1 VLAGYDII
9 EQLYQSDRTQ
19 VYRVRRHD
27 DGQSVVLKLLSSKF
41 PSFRELLQFRQ
52 QYTLAHNLK
61 APGLLQIY
69 RLETYRNGYALV
81 MEDFSGSSLAAYLVN
96 HRASGFAIAEFLA
109 IAIQIARAIEVLHTA
124 RIVHKD
130 IKPANMLIQPDT
142 QQIKLIDLSIAS
154 QLPQE
159 TQILVNPNQLEGTL
173 AYLAPEQT
181 GRMNRGIDYRCD
193 FYALGIT
200 FYELLTGVL
209 PFPTQEPSELI
220 YCHLAQK
227 PPRLTEVKASIPQ
240 VIAQIVHKLMAKNAE
255 DRYQTIAGLIYDLE
269 KCQQSITITT
279 EIPEFPIAT
288 QDYTDRFT
296 IAEKLYGRETEVA
309 NLLTAFERVAQGNT
323 EVIMVAGF
331 SGIGKT
337 AVVNEV
343 HKPIARQRGYFIKG
357 KFDQFQ
363 RNVPLSAVIQALRDL
378 VRQLMGES
386 PSQIARWRK
395 QLLQALGDQ
404 GRVLTDVIPGLI
416 DIIGDQPVV
425 HELTG
430 SAAQQRFHRLMQQ
443 FVQVF
448 ATIAHPLVI
457 FLDDLQWAD
466 SASLKLLQEL
476 ATATEQQA
484 LLIIGAYRD
493 NEVSIAHP
501 LMSTLSEIG
510 KIGTTIAT
518 LRLKPLSLNSLN
530 QLIADTFGT
539 PAKQTQ
545 SLSELIDQK
554 TQGNPFFSIQFLR
567 SLHDDRYIRFNHR
580 DHCWECDV
588 TQVQSLTLSD
598 DVIALMTSQ
607 LQKLTPS
614 VQIALQ
620 RAACI
625 GHQFDLATLAIVCET
640 TPQTIAQDL
649 WAALQAGF
657 IAPTNEVYK
666 FFQADTAALP
676 LQPPSTPN
684 ATYKFLHDRIQQ
696 AAYQLIPTS
705 QTQIT
710 HLSIGRQ
717 LLQNIAT
724 EQRDD
729 RVFEI
734 INQFNR
740 ALDLIDNPAEQAQI
754 RQLNW
759 QAGNK
764 AKAATAYPAAQQYF
778 QTAIALVTPNTWQ
791 ESLEPTLALHHDAAE
806 IAYLNDD
813 EAQMQV
819 WIDAALA
826 YVSSDLD
833 RVHFAEI
840 MIYAKI
846 AQGQPLAAI
855 ELGLSSLARL
865 NIHLPLEPTSESIQT
880 AYQSIWT
887 ALQTRTIANLV
898 DLPRMA
904 DARILAAMRILHALA
919 PALVLAA
926 KPQLFLLNT
935 ITEVQLSLQYGNTA
949 ISAAGYA
956 HFSAALCG
964 LFNQID
970 QGREFG
976 ELALHVS
983 QRIPD
988 ASIRSRVLLI
998 VGGITIVWTSPL
1010 RSGIPLLQTGYEQG
1024 IASGTLEIAAFNRWY
1039 ESQASYF
1046 MGEHLDDLA
1055 GKLVIHSEQ
1064 IAQLHQPML
1073 LKHNQ
1078 LLTQVVQELVEP
1090 ATNHQLGQ
1098 HLQAETFGQDY
1109 QAANNTLGLYY
1120 LHLHQL
1126 MLHTLFGNYVT
1137 AQTQAIVARNYV
1149 KGAIG
1154 QASVP
1159 YLYWYDSLALL
1170 GTLNTT
1176 ESPEWQ
1182 RIQANQ
1188 AQLHQWTE
1196 FAPSNFQHKFDLVAA
1211 ECQRVQQ
1218 NYPAAM
1224 ELYERAISAAQTQ
1237 GYVQEEA
1244 LANELAA
1251 KFYQVWGKPKIAAV
1265 YMQEAYYCYARWG
1278 AQAKVQSLAINHA
1291 ELLAPICQ
1299 TSPATLSVMETIAA
1313 IAAPMTIQST
1323 HNEVG
1328 QGHNLNERIDFAAL
1342 LQVSQALT
1350 STIEL
1355 EHLLQ
1360 TLTQKLLEN
1369 SGADHC
1375 LLLLQQETDWQ
1386 IRVQADLSQTILL
1399 NQPLT
1404 NNPSIPQKLLQY
1416 VINSL
1421 NTVVID
1427 RLDIDLPVIDTYLQ
1441 NHQPQS
1447 ALCLP
1452 ILNQGS
1458 LIGVMY
1464 LANHSAS
1471 GIFTADR
1478 LQVVNFLASQAAIS
1492 LANAHLYQQVQQTL
1506 KDLQQAQLQIV
1517 QSEKM
1522 SMLGGLIAGVA
1533 HEINNPI
1540 GCIVGNLGL
1549 AEGYI
1554 DALISLINLYAQKLP
1569 QPDREITQ
1577 HIERIDLEYLRHDL
1591 PKLINTVQA
1600 AGERITEISQ
1610 SLRDFSR
1617 ADTDHKKSCNLHS
1630 GIDSTIMIL
1639 HHRLKANQHRPAIQI
1654 VKDYGNLPEI
1664 KCFPGQLNQVLMNI
1678 LANAIDAL
1686 EESNQGKTFSDIQAK
1701 PNQITIR
1708 TSIKHNQVIIII
1720 ADNGS
1725 GMPESVKTRIF
1736 DHLFTTKAVGKGTGL
1751 GLAIAQQIIVEK
1763 HGGKLSVQSQLGQG
1777 TEFILCIPME

>member
-1 VLAGYDII
+1 VIAGYDII
-9 EQLYQSDRTQ
+9 EQLYKSDRTQ
-19 VYRVRRHD
+19 VYRARRHGD
-27 DGQSVVLKLLSSKF
+27 TQSVVIKLLSNEF
-41 PSFRELLQFRQ
+41 PSFSELLQFRQ
-52 QYTLAHNLK
+52 QYTLAQNLQ
-61 APGLLQIY
+61 APGLLQVY
-69 RLETYRNGYALV
+69 ALETYRNGYALV
-81 MEDFSGSSLAAYLVN
+81 MEDFQGISLAEYLMN
-96 HRASGFAIAEFLA
+96 QGAEGLAMPDFLA
-109 IAIQIARAIEVLHTA
+109 IAVQIAAAIAAIHTA
-124 RIVHKD
+124 GIVHKD
-130 IKPANMLIQPDT
+130 IKPANILIQPDT

-154 QLPQE
+154 QLPKENQL
-159 TQILVNPNQLEGTL
+159 LVNPNQLEGTL

-200 FYELLTGVL
+200 FYELLTGTL

-220 YCHLAQK
+220 YCHLAKK
-227 PPRLTEVKASIPQ
+227 PPLLAESKPSIPK
-240 VIAQIVHKLMAKNAE
+240 VISQIVHKLIAKNAE
-255 DRYQTIAGLIYDLE
+255 DRYQTITGVIYDLE
-269 KCQQSITITT
+269 KCQQSMTT
-279 EIPEFPIAT
+279 TAAIPEFPIAT

-296 IAEKLYGRETEVA
+296 IAEKLYGREAEVA
-309 NLLTAFERVAQGNT
+309 DLLAAFDRVAQGNT
-323 EVIMVAGF
+323 EVMLVAGF

-337 AVVNEV
+337 AVVHEV

-386 PSQIARWRK
+386 PAQLTAWRK
-395 QLLQALGDQ
+395 RLLQAVGDQ

-416 DIIGDQPVV
+416 DIIGDQPAVN
-425 HELTG
+425 ELTG
-430 SAAQQRFHRLMQQ
+430 SAAQHRFHRLMQQ
-443 FVQVF
+443 LVRVF

-476 ATATEQQA
+476 ATHQEQQA

-493 NEVSIAHP
+493 NEVSIGHP
-501 LMSTLSEIG
+501 LMLTLAEIG
-510 KIGTTIAT
+510 KVGTAIAT
-518 LRLKPLSLNSLN
+518 LTLKPLSLMSLN

-539 PAKQTQ
+539 SAPQTQ

-567 SLHDDRYIRFNHR
+567 SLHDDRYIRFNQSDR
-580 DHCWECDV
+580 CWECDV

-598 DVIALMTSQ
+598 DVIAFMTSQ

-614 VQIALQ
+614 VQTALQ

-625 GHQFDLATLAIVCET
+625 GYQFDLATLAIVCAT
-640 TPQTIAQDL
+640 TPQTTAQDL
-649 WAALQAGF
+649 WSALQAGL

-666 FFQADTAALP
+666 FFQADSTTLP
-676 LQPPSTPN
+676 TQAKIEPN

-696 AAYQLIPTS
+696 AAYQLIPKS
-705 QTQIT
+705 QTQTT

-717 LLQNIAT
+717 LLQNIPI

-729 RVFEI
+729 RIFEI

-740 ALDLIDNPAEQAQI
+740 AITLIDQPQEQAQI

-778 QTAIALVTPNTWQ
+778 QTAIALVTPTTWQ
-791 ESLEPTLALHHDAAE
+791 DALETTLLLHHDAAE

-813 EAQMQV
+813 EAQMQQ
-819 WIDAALA
+819 WIDAALVH
-826 YVSSDLD
+826 VSTDLD

-840 MIYAKI
+840 IIYAKI

-855 ELGLSSLARL
+855 ELGLQSLARL
-865 NIHLPLEPTSESIQT
+865 DIHLPLEPTPESIQT
-880 AYQSIWT
+880 AYQNIWA
-887 ALQTRTIANLV
+887 ALQTKTIANLV
-898 DLPRMA
+898 NLPRMA
-904 DARILAAMRILHALA
+904 EARILAAMRILHALA

-964 LFNQID
+964 LFNQIE

-976 ELALHVS
+976 ELALQVS

-998 VGGITIVWTSPL
+998 VGGITTVWTRPL

-1024 IASGTLEIAAFNRWY
+1024 LASGTLEMAAFNRWY
-1039 ESQASYF
+1039 ESQASYL

-1055 GKLVIHSEQ
+1055 HKLLIHSEH

-1090 ATNHQLGQ
+1090 SPNHPFGH
-1098 HLQAETFGQDY
+1098 HLQAETFIQDY

-1126 MLHTLFGNYVT
+1126 MLHTLFGNYAA
-1137 AQTQAIVARNYV
+1137 AQTQAIAARNYV

-1159 YLYWYDSLALL
+1159 HLYWYDSIALL
-1170 GTLNTT
+1170 STLTNP

-1188 AQLHQWTE
+1188 AQLHYWAE

-1211 ECQRVQQ
+1211 ECERVQQ
-1218 NYPAAM
+1218 NYAVAI
-1224 ELYERAISAAQTQ
+1224 ELYDRAISAAQTH

-1251 KFYQVWGKPKIAAV
+1251 KFYQTWGKPKIAAV
-1265 YMQEAYYCYARWG
+1265 YLQEAYYCYARWG
-1278 AQAKVQSLAINHA
+1278 APAKLQSLANNHA
-1291 ELLAPICQ
+1291 DLLAPILQ
-1299 TSPATLSVMETIAA
+1299 TQTQSLNVMETIAT

-1323 HNEVG
+1323 HNEIAT
-1328 QGHNLNERIDFAAL
+1328 NASLNERIDFAAL

-1375 LLLLQQETDWQ
+1375 LLLLQQESHWQ
-1386 IRVQADLSQTILL
+1386 VKVKADLGEITLL
-1399 NQPLT
+1399 DQPLA
-1404 NNPSIPQKLLQY
+1404 NNPTIPKKLLQY

-1427 RLDIDLPVIDTYLQ
+1427 NLTIDLPVIDEYLQ
-1441 NHQPQS
+1441 THQPQS

-1452 ILNQGS
+1452 VLNQGS
-1458 LIGVMY
+1458 LIGVLY

-1471 GIFTADR
+1471 GIFTTDR
-1478 LQVVNFLASQAAIS
+1478 LQIVNFLASQAAIS
-1492 LANAHLYQQVQQTL
+1492 LENARLYHQVQQTL

-1517 QSEKM
+1517 QNEKM

-1549 AEGYI
+1549 AKSYI
-1554 DALISLINLYAQKLP
+1554 DALISLIDLYAQKVP
-1569 QPDREITQ
+1569 QPDHEITQ
-1577 HIERIDLEYLRHDL
+1577 RITTIDLEYLREDL
-1591 PKLINTVQA
+1591 PKLIHTVQN

-1617 ADTDHKKSCNLHS
+1617 ADTDYKKSCNLHS
-1630 GIDSTIMIL
+1630 GIDSTLMIL
-1639 HHRLKANQHRPAIQI
+1639 HHRLKANQHRPAIEI
-1654 VKDYGNLPEI
+1654 VRDYGNLPEI
-1664 KCFPGQLNQVLMNI
+1664 KCFPGQLNQVFMNI

-1686 EESNQGKTFSDIQAK
+1686 EESNQGKTFSNIQAQ

-1708 TSIKHNQVIIII
+1708 TSIENNQLIITI
-1720 ADNGS
+1720 ADNGL
-1725 GMPESVKTRIF
+1725 GMPESVKSRIF

-1763 HGGKLSVQSQLGQG
+1763 HGGTIVVESELGQG
-1777 TEFILCIPME
+1777 TEFMLHIPQ